1 MLFDKNKRNDK
12 NHSSETAPK
21 VTIGGGYGSHTQP
34 TPAAPVAPVQNP
46 IVASIMNGLQ
56 RGEFVIY
63 YQPIFSLTS
72 GGAEQFE
79 ALVRWRMPNG
89 SMKYPGDF
97 IPEAERAGII
107 SRIDKYVL
115 NKVCKD
121 ISQYFMGGSHI
132 PSVSINLSADSLR
145 EYGCVENVLRTLSEY
160 GLTPD
165 VMTVEI
171 SEDVLLSDIEFF
183 SEIANSLADSGISV
197 TIDNYGKSNNT
208 SIHCLAKVNCSS
220 IKFDRRLLDMSFT
233 SDRGYTLLV
242 GIINLV
248 RSIDVNV
255 IAERVE
261 NDEQLDN
268 SRNLGFNLVQ
278 GFYFSG
284 PLTPEDAS
292 LYVV

>member
-12 NHSSETAPK
+12 NHTSDASPK
-21 VTIGGGYGSHTQP
+21 VSIGGGYGLHNQTAP
-34 TPAAPVAPVQNP
+34 TPPVQPMQNP
-46 IVASIMNGLQ
+46 VVTAIMNGLQ

-79 ALVRWRMPNG
+79 ALVRWRMHDG
-89 SMKYPGDF
+89 TMKYPGEF

-121 ISQYFMGGSHI
+121 ISEHFLGGSHV

-145 EYGCVENVLRTLSEY
+145 EYGCVENILRTLSEY
-160 GLTPD
+160 GLSPE
-165 VMTVEI
+165 VLTVEI
-171 SEDVLLSDIEFF
+171 SEDILLSDIEFF

-220 IKFDRRLLDMSFT
+220 IKFDRRLLDMSFG